1 MENVLIYLED
11 MIQEQI
17 NERQRILKNIDQL
30 EADLE
35 LDMEEKEEFIE
46 ELYKDLA
53 CVSYMIRKLRSK
65 RAYVA
70 IEVEFEN
77 WRK

>member
-1 MENVLIYLED
+1 MKNVFIYLED

-35 LDMEEKEEFIE
+35 LDMADKEEFIE

-65 RAYVA
+65 RSSVE

>member
-17 NERQRILKNIDQL
+17 NERQNILKNIDQL

-35 LDMEEKEEFIE
+35 LDMADKEEFIE

-65 RAYVA
+65 RSFVE